1 MRTRE
6 QHFSG
11 VPRLLGLLLLGL
23 AGPSVGQEAPPVPER
38 LTQADIQSSVFQRK
52 PEVVECVKSHRQV
65 TPETH
70 GKVVMRWTIQP
81 DGKTADVSC
90 VSGCE
95 LQFSACVGEK
105 IKTWTFPTHKEQ
117 GAPVDYPFSI

>member
-1 MRTRE
+1 
-6 QHFSG
+6 
-11 VPRLLGLLLLGL
+11 VGLLLLGL
-23 AGPSVGQEAPPVPER
+23 AGPSVGQESTSLPER
-38 LTQADIQSSVFQRK
+38 LSQAEIQGAVLQHK

-81 DGKTADVSC
+81 DGRTTDVSC

-95 LQFSACVGEK
+95 LQFSACVSEK
-105 IKTWTFPTHKEQ
+105 IKTWTFPAHQVQ